1 MSLLSKYDRKMEKRV
16 DNVRAFG
23 ALMTDL
29 SKVFDC
35 LHCLLLIAKLD
46 TYGIDIKSVESV
58 QQYLSNR
65 KQRFKVGNAYS
76 LWKKFIWYST
86 KVDPWSTYFKYLFM

>member
-1 MSLLSKYDRKMEKRV
+1 MEKRV

-29 SKVFDC
+29 SKNFDC

-46 TYGIDIKSVESV
+46 TDGIDIKSVESI